1 MTSRDRFDHMML
13 LQNGVSLT
21 PVFSSGRRRSSMKSC
36 FFFLGNKF
44 LNFRSGCEDRPDME
58 RPKIQMMVN
67 DGEEEE
73 LVELAAPSA
82 DAAIRLKSGD
92 IKYTVK
98 GRAESNF

>member
-1 MTSRDRFDHMML
+1 
-13 LQNGVSLT
+13 
-21 PVFSSGRRRSSMKSC
+21 
-36 FFFLGNKF
+36 
-44 LNFRSGCEDRPDME
+44 ME

-98 GRAESNF
+98 DTITIFMAEFGNFGKLSRDRHIEVNDIFAYGV

>member
-1 MTSRDRFDHMML
+1 M
-13 LQNGVSLT
+13 
-21 PVFSSGRRRSSMKSC
+21 
-36 FFFLGNKF
+36 
-44 LNFRSGCEDRPDME
+44 NFRSGCEDRPDME

-92 IKYTVK
+92 IQYNLYNFISTKYRVLLLTLHQ
-98 GRAESNF
+98 GDY

>member
-1 MTSRDRFDHMML
+1 MISEVTPNRTGVTGRTAHDRP
-13 LQNGVSLT
+13 G
-21 PVFSSGRRRSSMKSC
+21 
-36 FFFLGNKF
+36 FFLLNKI

-82 DAAIRLKSGD
+82 DAAIRLKLGD
-92 IKYTVK
+92 TFKLSK
-98 GRAESNF
+98 S

>member
-1 MTSRDRFDHMML
+1 MTSRDSDHVISEVTP
-13 LQNGVSLT
+13 NCTGVTGRSARDGLT
-21 PVFSSGRRRSSMKSC
+21 VHD
-36 FFFLGNKF
+36 FFLLNKF

-82 DAAIRLKSGD
+82 DAAIRLKLGD
-92 IKYTVK
+92 TLKK
-98 GRAESNF
+98 DS